1 MQRPTDGDVPLVG
14 QRHGREDGAAEGD
27 VVQRVDDEGERVD
40 EDLACPLEC
49 PVIQRKDA
57 VVNLLVGSLLGTI
70 EQNLLQPF

>member
-1 MQRPTDGDVPLVG
+1 MQRPTDGDVSLVG

-49 PVIQRKDA
+49 PVLQRKDV
-57 VVNLLVGSLLGTI
+57 VVNLPVT
-70 EQNLLQPF
+70 FRYY